1 MSSVTQTTATRNQ
14 STAVITSS
22 QPIFIFDNRFKT
34 GIFKNN
40 TGAAFEAKA
49 GQLLKRDPAVVDG
62 FLPVTD
68 AAGLNTLVGISAFEG
83 PLSLANNATT
93 SMNACTK
100 GTIDGNLLV
109 LPEGITLNTVVT
121 LTDGDITLNDVLE
134 RMGFHI
140 DTSAREHTKIEN

>member
-1 MSSVTQTTATRNQ
+1 MSTVQQTTATRNQ

-22 QPIFIFDNRFKT
+22 QPIFIFDNRFKE

-49 GQLLKRDPAVVDG
+49 GQLIMRDSAVPNG
-62 FLPVTD
+62 FLPIVD
-68 AAGLNTLVGISAFEG
+68 ASGLPQVIGISAFEG
-83 PLSLANNATT
+83 PLDIANNGTV
-93 SMNACTK
+93 SMNICTK

-109 LPEGITLNTVVT
+109 LPSGVTLNTTVA
-121 LTDGDITLNDVLE
+121 LTDGDKSLSDVLE
-134 RMGFHI
+134 SLGLHI